1 MRGITKNKFSFSED
15 DLFSLDERIAQTTQP
30 TQKASGV
37 RLLQRPEEDPIFTKS
52 DYDPTAAEVRVSMDA
67 EGRVTA
73 ILDEG
78 TIDANVLQREQALV
92 ELIIKASQNIVPSF
106 YEGGEVYIADKG
118 KDDVTDTEGNRR
130 AIHTISNYYN
140 TLGIFR
146 DDFDKSLNDK
156 MARNAYYAIGEK
168 AIMDYFGTL
177 EWTIKDTK
185 DGSKV
190 EKAIDFMRNPNPQDS
205 FDDIKKMVVRD
216 LIRYDAGCIVKT
228 FNKGGYLNEIKAYM
242 GTEFWREQDRVP
254 LIINVPVQTA
264 VNLTS
269 SKKGAYFDSSYPTYQ
284 GWWSHGYTERF
295 WQRSRTGV
303 YIPFQ
308 PEEISYFMM
317 YPRTDGIYGTDFI
330 KFLKYQMQYLIDS
343 TKAAGKTF
351 ENGIVPSIVW
361 EHPDMRSLP
370 QLKARIK
377 EAQFNNQGANKFGSV
392 LHAVNGEKIS
402 SLAQS
407 LHDMQ
412 WLEGQKFVAQL
423 IWAMWG
429 FSQDEFLGGGA
440 NRATAYVKRN
450 ITKSR
455 MLYPL
460 MDYFEQKINREILPY
475 IKGYRKSWRF
485 EFLKDVDLDDRQ
497 KIAQIK
503 AVNITSLNS
512 LINMNFPVD
521 ISLKLA
527 DIGDDLTTDEIENLT
542 DHLSKMQLQQMQMA
556 VAGTAGTDVMQ
567 NNEGQG
573 GQAQGQDPNGEQ
585 GRYNQEGAG
594 TPGYQPVNFSDYGL
608 GGAGTE
614 TRTGEHD
621 DQIAAKAEIE
631 FMEVKGSDDVIR
643 KCPFIRFGKDLKKAK
658 VYITHPSEAPGGRSV
673 KRGNRGG
680 YYYITANAPTHTP
693 GQQGA
698 AGKTHHAH
706 PGWGRSPAG
715 GEQDGGAGGGGGAV
729 VPPSENMGQAPKV
742 HIEGENVG
750 VTISVQEGQLIG
762 EINGT
767 EETNQFL
774 KYVAKQTEGMPPE
787 QVIEEMVKIAQ
798 ENGLEVT

>member
-1 MRGITKNKFSFSED
+1 MRGIIKKRTSFSEAD
-15 DLFSLDERIAQTTQP
+15 YLTLDERIEHSVPSAQSS
-30 TQKASGV
+30 KSSV
-37 RLLQRPEEDPIFTKS
+37 NLLQRALEEDNPPRSAYEEQTV
-52 DYDPTAAEVRVSMDA
+52 PAAVDADGRIMALLA
-67 EGRVTA
+67 EGK
-73 ILDEG
+73 IDEAYLG
-78 TIDANVLQREQALV
+78 LQHEEALLA
-92 ELIIKASQNIVPSF
+92 LISKGSTNIVPSF

-118 KDDVTDTEGNRR
+118 KEDVTDTAGIRR

-185 DGSKV
+185 DGKKV
-190 EKAIDFMRNPNPQDS
+190 EKALDFISNPNPQDS
-205 FDDIKKMVVRD
+205 FDDIKKQTVRD
-216 LIRYDAGCIVKT
+216 LIRYDAGVIVKT
-228 FNKGGYLNEIKAYM
+228 FNKGGHIEEMKCYM

-254 LIINVPVQTA
+254 LIINVPLQTA
-264 VNLTS
+264 VNLRGKNRS
-269 SKKGAYFDSSYPTYQ
+269 GYFDSGYPTYQ

-308 PEEISYFMM
+308 PEEICYFMM
-317 YPRTDGIYGTDFI
+317 YPRSDGIYGTDFI

-361 EHPDMRSLP
+361 EHPDMRSIP
-370 QLKARIK
+370 QFRQRVK
-377 EAQFNNQGANKFGSV
+377 EAQFNNQGVNKFGSV
-392 LHAVNGEKIS
+392 IHAVNGEKVS

-429 FSQDEFLGGGA
+429 FSENEFLGGGA

-460 MDYFEQKINREILPY
+460 MDYFEQKINREILPH
-475 IKGYRKSWRF
+475 IKGYRKTWKF
-485 EFLKDVDLDDRQ
+485 EFMQDKELDDEQ

-503 AVNITSLNS
+503 STKIGTLNA
-512 LINMNFPVD
+512 LINMNFPIDV
-521 ISLKLA
+521 SFKLA
-527 DIGDDLTTDEIENLT
+527 DIGDDLTTDEVENIKDT
-542 DHLSKMQLQQMQMA
+542 LSSLQMQQLQMQ
-556 VAGTAGTDVMQ
+556 VSGTEGTDVQ
-567 NNEGQG
+567 QGQG
-573 GQAQGQDPNGEQ
+573 GQAQGQDPNAEM
-585 GRYNQEGAG
+585 GRYDGENAG
-594 TPGYQPVNFSDYGL
+594 TANYQPINFSDYGL
-608 GGAGTE
+608 GGEGTE
-614 TRTGEHD
+614 TRVGEAD
-621 DQIAAKAEIE
+621 EKQ
-631 FMEVKGSDDVIR
+631 F
-643 KCPFIRFGKDLKKAK
+643 KKAK
-658 VYITHPSEAPGGRSV
+658 VYIAHPGEAPKGRSV

-680 YYYITANAPTHTP
+680 YYYITAP
-693 GQQGA
+693 GETSTGGKMMA
-698 AGKTHHAH
+698 VPKTHHRH
-706 PGWGRSPAG
+706 PGWGKPTG
-715 GEQDGGAGGGGGAV
+715 GVAPTGAGGGGGMAAGG
-729 VPPSENMGQAPKV
+729 EMGGGQQV
-742 HIEGENVG
+742 NISGGDVG
-750 VTISVQEGQLIG
+750 VIVSVQ
-762 EINGT
+762 NGVLAGMALPT
-767 EETNQFL
+767 EETAQFL
-774 KYVAKQTEGMPPE
+774 TYVAE
-787 QVIEEMVKIAQ
+787 QLGGETDPNVVIEVMVAIAQ

>member
-1 MRGITKNKFSFSED
+1 MRGISRTRTPFSET
-15 DLFSLDERIAQTTQP
+15 DLLTLDEQIEQRSKLTRVAKAVP
-30 TQKASGV
+30 TEQSAYAEETVPASV
-37 RLLQRPEEDPIFTKS
+37 DS
-52 DYDPTAAEVRVSMDA
+52 
-67 EGRVTA
+67 EGR
-73 ILDEG
+73 ILALLAENKIDEAYLG
-78 TIDANVLQREQALV
+78 LEHMGAMERLADM
-92 ELIIKASQNIVPSF
+92 IITKGSTNIVPSF
-106 YEGGEVYIADKG
+106 YEGGEVYIATKETE
-118 KDDVTDTEGNRR
+118 DVTDTKGIRR

-177 EWTIKDTK
+177 EFAVKDTK
-185 DGSKV
+185 DGTKV
-190 EKAIDFMRNPNPQDS
+190 DKANDFLATPNPQDS
-205 FDDIKKMVVRD
+205 FGDIKKMVIRD

-228 FNKGGYLNEIKAYM
+228 FNKGGYLEEIKAYM
-242 GTEFWREQDRVP
+242 GTEFWKEQDRVP

-264 VNLTS
+264 VNLQGNNRD
-269 SKKGAYFDSSYPTYQ
+269 KYFNDSYPTYQ
-284 GWWSHGYTERF
+284 GWWSHGFTERW

-308 PEEISYFMM
+308 PQEISYFMM
-317 YPRTDGIYGTDFI
+317 YPRTDGIYGTDWI

-370 QLKARIK
+370 QFRQRVK

-392 LHAVNGEKIS
+392 IHAVNGEKVS

-460 MDYFEQKINREILPY
+460 MDYFEQKVNREILPF
-475 IKGYRKSWRF
+475 IKGYRKTWKF
-485 EFLKDVDLDDRQ
+485 EFVKDVDLDDRQ
-497 KIAQIK
+497 KIAQIRS
-503 AVNITSLNS
+503 VNISSLTQ

-521 ISLKLA
+521 ISLKMA
-527 DIGDDLTTDEIENLT
+527 DIGDDLTTDEVENIT
-542 DHLSKMQLQQMQMA
+542 STLSRIQLQQLQA
-556 VAGTAGTDVMQ
+556 SVQGVQGTDVMD
-567 NNEGQG
+567 GQG
-573 GQAQGQDPNGEQ
+573 GQAAGQDPNAEQ
-585 GRYNQEGAG
+585 GRYG
-594 TPGYQPVNFSDYGL
+594 TGSEGYQPVNFSDYGL

-614 TRTGEHD
+614 TRTGEAD
-621 DQIAAKAEIE
+621 DQNQAKAFIVD
-631 FMEVKGSDDVIR
+631 VKGKDDIIR
-643 KCPFIRFGKDLKKAK
+643 KCKAEFYTDAAGVQKAK
-658 VYITHPSEAPGGRSV
+658 VYINHPGEAPPGRSV
-673 KRGNRGG
+673 KRGNRGA
-680 YYYITANAPTHTP
+680 YYYITTS
-693 GQQGA
+693 GQSATSGKRMA
-698 AGKTHHAH
+698 AEKTHHKH
-706 PGWGRSPAG
+706 PGWGSS
-715 GEQDGGAGGGGGAV
+715 GGAGSAGTVGGGGAGASGGSASGAPGYV
-729 VPPSENMGQAPKV
+729 TIQGMDVGVIATVINGQL
-742 HIEGENVG
+742 EGEILPTQG
-750 VTISVQEGQLIG
+750 TQEFLTYIAELMQG
-762 EINGT
+762 ESDPNKIIETMIQVAT
-767 EETNQFL
+767 ES
-774 KYVAKQTEGMPPE
+774 
-787 QVIEEMVKIAQ
+787 
-798 ENGLEVT
+798 GLEVT

>member
-1 MRGITKNKFSFSED
+1 MTHMRGLTKRKTSFSEAD
-15 DLFSLDERIAQTTQP
+15 YLTMDERIEQSAPSSESSIPQFTPSSYDSTTVP
-30 TQKASGV
+30 VAVDADGRITA
-37 RLLQRPEEDPIFTKS
+37 LL
-52 DYDPTAAEVRVSMDA
+52 A
-67 EGRVTA
+67 EGKV
-73 ILDEG
+73 DEAYLG
-78 TIDANVLQREQALV
+78 IQHEEALAA
-92 ELIIKASQNIVPSF
+92 LISKGSTNIVPSF
-106 YEGGEVYIADKG
+106 YEGGEVYIASKEG
-118 KDDVTDTEGNRR
+118 DDVTDTAGIRR

-177 EWTIKDTK
+177 EWSVKDSK
-185 DGSKV
+185 DGKKV
-190 EKAIDFMRNPNPQDS
+190 EKAIDFLSEPNPQDS
-205 FDDIKKMVVRD
+205 FDDIKKQTVRD
-216 LIRYDAGCIVKT
+216 LIRYDAGVIVKT
-228 FNKGGYLNEIKAYM
+228 FNKGGFLEEMKAYM

-264 VNLTS
+264 INLQGNNRG
-269 SKKGAYFDSSYPTYQ
+269 KYFNDSYPTYQ

-361 EHPDMRSLP
+361 EHPDMRSIP
-370 QLKARIK
+370 QFRQRVK

-392 LHAVNGEKIS
+392 IHAVNGEKVS

-429 FSQDEFLGGGA
+429 FSQDEFLGGGS

-460 MDYFEQKINREILPY
+460 MDYFEQKINREILPF
-475 IKGYRKSWRF
+475 IKGYRKSWKF
-485 EFLKDVDLDDRQ
+485 EFLQDKELDDEQ

-503 AVNITSLNS
+503 SVKISSLNA

-521 ISLKLA
+521 ISFKLA
-527 DIGDDLTTDEIENLT
+527 DIGDDLTTDEVENIKDT
-542 DHLSKMQLQQMQMA
+542 LSAVQMQQLQMQ
-556 VAGTAGTDVMQ
+556 VAGTQGTDVT
-567 NNEGQG
+567 QG
-573 GQAQGQDPNGEQ
+573 GEAAGQDPNAEQ
-585 GRYNQEGAG
+585 GRYNAEGAG
-594 TPGYQPVNFSDYGL
+594 TANYQPINFSDYGL
-608 GGAGTE
+608 GGEGTE
-614 TRTGEHD
+614 TRVGEQD
-621 DQIAAKAEIE
+621 EKQ
-631 FMEVKGSDDVIR
+631 F
-643 KCPFIRFGKDLKKAK
+643 KKAK
-658 VYITHPSEAPGGRSV
+658 VYITHPGEAPAGRSV
-673 KRGNRGG
+673 KRGNRGA
-680 YYYITANAPTHTP
+680 YYYITSA
-693 GQQGA
+693 GQSATQGKKMQ

-706 PGWGRSPAG
+706 SGWGGGVWPSGG
-715 GEQDGGAGGGGGAV
+715 GEGSTGSSSGGSGASLGGEGLGGNQVSISG
-729 VPPSENMGQAPKV
+729 M
-742 HIEGENVG
+742 NVG
-750 VTISVQEGQLIG
+750 VIVSVQGGQLAG
-762 EINGT
+762 MMLPT
-767 EETNQFL
+767 EETDQFL
-774 KYVAKQTEGMPPE
+774 RYIAEQTQGENAAVVMQTMVQIAK
-787 QVIEEMVKIAQ
+787 

>member
-1 MRGITKNKFSFSED
+1 MIMGKNG
-15 DLFSLDERIAQTTQP
+15 QP
-30 TQKASGV
+30 EIVLGESV
-37 RLLQRPEEDPIFTKS
+37 
-52 DYDPTAAEVRVSMDA
+52 
-67 EGRVTA
+67 
-73 ILDEG
+73 
-78 TIDANVLQREQALV
+78 IDAAHLQREQQIV
-92 ELIIKASQNIVPSF
+92 ELLAKASTNIVPSF
-106 YEGGEVYIADKG
+106 YEGGEVYIATKEEE
-118 KDDVTDTEGNRR
+118 DVTDTKGYRR

-146 DDFDKSLNDK
+146 DDFDKALNDK

-177 EWTIKDTK
+177 EWSIKDTK
-185 DGSKV
+185 DGKKV
-190 EKAIDFMRNPNPQDS
+190 EKAIDFFNNPNPQDS

-216 LIRYDAGCIVKT
+216 TIRYDAGCIVKT
-228 FNKGGYLNEIKAYM
+228 FNKGGYLEEMKAYM

-264 VNLTS
+264 INLKSPSPTG
-269 SKKGAYFDSSYPTYQ
+269 KYFNDAYPTYQ

-330 KFLKYQMQYLIDS
+330 KYLKYQMQYLIDS

-370 QLKARIK
+370 QLRQRIK

-392 LHAVNGEKIS
+392 IHAVNGEKVT

-429 FSQDEFLGGGA
+429 FSQDEFLGGGS

-460 MDYFEQKINREILPY
+460 MDYYEQKMNREILPHL
-475 IKGYRKSWRF
+475 KGYRKSWHF
-485 EFLKDVDLDDRQ
+485 EFLKDVDLDDQQ

-503 AVNITSLNS
+503 AVKFGSLNN
-512 LINMNFPVD
+512 LINMNFPVA

-527 DIGDDLTTDEIENLT
+527 DIGDDLTTEEVEDIT
-542 DHLSKMQLQQMQMA
+542 TTLSNVQMQMLQQQ
-556 VAGTAGTDVMQ
+556 VSGTAGTDII
-567 NNEGQG
+567 EGQG
-573 GQAQGQDPNGEQ
+573 GEAAGQNPDGEQ
-585 GRYNQEGAG
+585 GRYNEQGAG

-608 GGAGTE
+608 GGEFTE
-614 TRTGEHD
+614 TRTGDADEK
-621 DQIAAKAEIE
+621 Q
-631 FMEVKGSDDVIR
+631 F
-643 KCPFIRFGKDLKKAK
+643 KKAK
-658 VYITHPSEAPGGRSV
+658 VYINHPSEAPKGRSV
-673 KRGNRGG
+673 RRGNRGA
-680 YYYITANAPTHTP
+680 YYYITTDAPS
-693 GQQGA
+693 GRAAAQGI
-698 AGKTHHAH
+698 KTRPAQSHHRH
-706 PGWGRSPAG
+706 PGWGQAG
-715 GEQDGGAGGGGGAV
+715 GGGQDGGAGGMSVPGGVAAPGGGEPRV
-729 VPPSENMGQAPKV
+729 SISGQ
-742 HIEGENVG
+742 NVG
-750 VTISVQEGQLIG
+750 VIISVQEGQLVG
-762 EINGT
+762 EISPT
-767 EETNQFL
+767 EETDQFL
-774 KYVAKQTEGMPPE
+774 RYIAEQAKGETDPAKI
-787 QVIEEMVKIAQ
+787 IEIMVSIAK